1 MDDPDVR
8 LVVREDKQWEKYV
21 MAELLIPDVV
31 NNWGDIYTRES
42 IRRFAEAY
50 AEKGYG
56 MDINHDNED
65 VNKTKCY
72 VVESFIARAGDP
84 DFVEGSWVLGV
95 KVIDDD
101 LWNDILDGTINGFSY
116 EAMVKATAVT
126 FEGLENVQ
134 VFGTT
139 EPHPIDGHTHDYLI
153 LLDLFNNPLEGATSE
168 TDGHSHRITAHT
180 VTEVDSGHNHR
191 FQVMVK

>member
-101 LWNDILDGTINGFSY
+101 LWNDILDDTINGFSY

>member
-168 TDGHSHRITAHT
+168 TDGHSHRITGHT